1 MLPTPA
7 SIRAAPSAK
16 SRPSCNPAVPPPP
29 VTGAAFGIT
38 VVVEVAE
45 AVTVSVTVGVT
56 WVGAGVLEVTPGVPE
71 VVVPE
76 EGVLPSEAGAVPGLV
91 TDVGGLG
98 IFGVEDEAPLQAETV
113 ARASRARAPQQ
124 MAVSLAPSAVPALV
138 VRTFIGPPH
147 ARGR

>member
-1 MLPTPA
+1 
-7 SIRAAPSAK
+7 
-16 SRPSCNPAVPPPP
+16 

-38 VVVEVAE
+38 VVVAVAG

-56 WVGAGVLEVTPGVPE
+56 SLPVGAGVLEVTPGVPGE
-71 VVVPE
+71 VVVVVAPE
-76 EGVLPSEAGAVPGLV
+76 EGVLPSEAGAVPEMV
-91 TDVGGLG
+91 TDGEGVG
-98 IFGVEDEAPLQAETV
+98 IFGVEDEPPLQAETV

>member
-1 MLPTPA
+1 
-7 SIRAAPSAK
+7 
-16 SRPSCNPAVPPPP
+16 

-38 VVVEVAE
+38 VVVAVAG

-56 WVGAGVLEVTPGVPE
+56 SLPVGAGVLEVTPGVPGE
-71 VVVPE
+71 VVVVVPE
-76 EGVLPSEAGAVPGLV
+76 EGVLPSEAGAVPEMV
-91 TDVGGLG
+91 TDGEGVG
-98 IFGVEDEAPLQAETV
+98 IFGVEDEPPLQAETV

-124 MAVSLAPSAVPALV
+124 MAVSLAPIAVPALV

>member
-29 VTGAAFGIT
+29 VGGAAFGIA

-45 AVTVSVTVGVT
+45 AVTVSVTVGVASLAL
-56 WVGAGVLEVTPGVPE
+56 GAGVFEVTPGVPE
-71 VVVPE
+71 EEPPPE
-76 EGVLPSEAGAVPGLV
+76 KGVLPLEAGAVPEVV
-91 TDVGGLG
+91 TDDEGVGT
-98 IFGVEDEAPLQAETV
+98 FGAVDEEDPLQAETV

-124 MAVSLAPSAVPALV
+124 MAVSLVPSAVPALV
-138 VRTFIGPPH
+138 
-147 ARGR
+147 